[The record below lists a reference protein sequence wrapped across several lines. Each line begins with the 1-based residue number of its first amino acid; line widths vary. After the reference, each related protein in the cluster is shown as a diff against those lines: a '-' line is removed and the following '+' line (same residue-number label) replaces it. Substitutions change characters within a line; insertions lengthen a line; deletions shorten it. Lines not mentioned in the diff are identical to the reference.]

1 MNSYFSAK
9 LKNQNLSADQAI
21 EKALGEIW
29 DEFDKDK
36 SGSLSRDE
44 AREFLVRSGE
54 LMGFDDFMVNLI
66 VEQLFLEVDANQDGM
81 IAKAEMRTFL
91 QKQQQAPTQAATQ

>member
-9 LKNQNLSADQAI
+9 LKKQNLSADQAI

-66 VEQLFLEVDANQDGM
+66 VEQLFLEVDANQDGK